1 MKKNKIIY
9 VLVSSL
15 AITLTASLSSCANGE
30 AKKWAYTKDEMSDFL
45 SMDAIQ
51 KDNNDNTITFSADTD
66 VEIFDETID
75 HDDVIVFN
83 KDKVKEELE
92 KSNKDYAD
100 YSVLK
105 KASVD
110 VVDIKN
116 LDDKDG
122 FHITFK
128 NEDNSSNYGMLLF
141 SSVSTIDKFTMVSK
155 FEEKKNDG
163 NKDPQAEFEEK
174 YVSSKGSWE
183 DGGKYTVSIISN
195 IAVSL
200 AGAFSGNPAAFV
212 TGIFGIFSTIV
223 EGCSD
228 KEASIQDVMN
238 QLKETD
244 KKIDELSNKI
254 DKNTQLLQE
263 EIVRTNA
270 NVDQA
275 NLNVLN
281 LAINDF
287 ANNAISPIN
296 KFNRNLSDDLKDYYK
311 DFISKEE
318 TIKLALRDTKNGYES
333 IPLSEISDESLYNTE
348 ISITDF
354 TNAKKFLASNND
366 IIKNGFIEE
375 LAKDIENAL
384 SKNTKLPSN
393 VTLDTANQFV
403 RARIIENFTKEYFSS
418 HREKAQEY
426 RNLIIDLAERIA
438 GINGRVN
445 YLNSYLS
452 RLQYMYNF
460 QGEIKSL
467 IRSFCTNLLK
477 ILDIN
482 NALATLACLYA
493 KYDYEDLKTVYKAA
507 RDQIQNFYKVNNEKD
522 DTYSFIT
529 QSTLTG
535 AFYQSKYNPTY
546 SNLGNEPSLKVNFET
561 KKIEKNGNAVKTIDD
576 DISKHEG
583 ISESNHLRISTRWN
597 LLKNVGDTSTTNDY
611 LHYLSSNKVISSN
624 SIEAAEFLF
633 GMKSI
638 DSSCYRILTND
649 RNERDLNSTDSSLK
663 LKCVGRGNPDGDY
676 FGLNNEYN
684 YRSQRESSCWSG
696 KMFEAKFIGAE
707 SGTSLGKQSIA
718 SWARYSESHW
728 YWRNDEYW
736 AFVNNDIYNY
746 YFIIESVQK

>member
-1 MKKNKIIY
+1 MKKNKIMY
-9 VLVSSL
+9 LFVSSL

-45 SMDAIQ
+45 SMEAIQ

-75 HDDVIVFN
+75 PDDVIVFN

-92 KSNKDYAD
+92 KSNKNYAD

-174 YVSSKGSWE
+174 YVSSQGSWE

-228 KEASIQDVMN
+228 KEATIQDVMN

-333 IPLSEISDESLYNTE
+333 IP
-348 ISITDF
+348 
-354 TNAKKFLASNND
+354 
-366 IIKNGFIEE
+366 
-375 LAKDIENAL
+375 
-384 SKNTKLPSN
+384 
-393 VTLDTANQFV
+393 
-403 RARIIENFTKEYFSS
+403 
-418 HREKAQEY
+418 
-426 RNLIIDLAERIA
+426 
-438 GINGRVN
+438 
-445 YLNSYLS
+445 
-452 RLQYMYNF
+452 
-460 QGEIKSL
+460 
-467 IRSFCTNLLK
+467 
-477 ILDIN
+477 
-482 NALATLACLYA
+482 
-493 KYDYEDLKTVYKAA
+493 
-507 RDQIQNFYKVNNEKD
+507 
-522 DTYSFIT
+522 
-529 QSTLTG
+529 
-535 AFYQSKYNPTY
+535 
-546 SNLGNEPSLKVNFET
+546 
-561 KKIEKNGNAVKTIDD
+561 
-576 DISKHEG
+576 
-583 ISESNHLRISTRWN
+583 
-597 LLKNVGDTSTTNDY
+597 
-611 LHYLSSNKVISSN
+611 
-624 SIEAAEFLF
+624 
-633 GMKSI
+633 
-638 DSSCYRILTND
+638 
-649 RNERDLNSTDSSLK
+649 
-663 LKCVGRGNPDGDY
+663 
-676 FGLNNEYN
+676 
-684 YRSQRESSCWSG
+684 
-696 KMFEAKFIGAE
+696 
-707 SGTSLGKQSIA
+707 
-718 SWARYSESHW
+718 
-728 YWRNDEYW
+728 
-736 AFVNNDIYNY
+736 
-746 YFIIESVQK
+746 